1 MASNTGTSIPGSGA
15 GSNHNPAPTSTP
27 PSVLEKRT
35 FGSSGSAS
43 MASETEASASS
54 KRARKYGPVHGR
66 PMPLRLEDESE
77 LATVPESNSKG
88 KRIQRTSSYYPGR
101 GDHNHDLAQLDPN
114 NNGFYTPRVDDHNG
128 SLDGDWNDDEQEL
141 QLAIKNPSRFSE
153 VMANERPSWMSS
165 DADISPSTPLSH
177 GNNLDNVD
185 SSAILTDRA
194 SVVSTP
200 RPATNT
206 VPIAVSATTDA
217 NLPGGNISL
226 AAPDDNPTK
235 GNTSAEP
242 DAQVNTDLVFLE
254 GSAKLMLTHQRPII
268 RAIVQDAIDRLRVSL
283 LVRNAFPEPV
293 MAIAFTK
300 DALRLAAERSDKP
313 GATTVQARLQDD
325 DEYVTK
331 LVSLPRA
338 RISLICS
345 EVKDCMNAIC
355 FAAILGIGSAT
366 EVARVIGKQLSC
378 YTYTFPRVLPNFGA
392 GGLVKRSQPYRN
404 ERIVA
409 VIRELYF
416 TGGSASFASRFGHLF
431 PVHFGDNGRPSR
443 KVPVP
448 MVALVATALYATLY
462 EWRTG
467 EQQAHEFS
475 ANAYMDV
482 YAGHVNTLRHI
493 MENREGAFH
502 IMMSDIHTR
511 ASTTPGTPST
521 AAPIAELDLNTLEE

>member
-1 MASNTGTSIPGSGA
+1 
-15 GSNHNPAPTSTP
+15 
-27 PSVLEKRT
+27 
-35 FGSSGSAS
+35 

-54 KRARKYGPVHGR
+54 KRARKYGPVHGC

-101 GDHNHDLAQLDPN
+101 SDHNHNLAQLDPN

-128 SLDGDWNDDEQEL
+128 SSDGDWNDDEQEL

-165 DADISPSTPLSH
+165 DADVSPLTPLSH

-268 RAIVQDAIDRLRVSL
+268 HAIVQDAIDRLRVSL
-283 LVRNAFPEPV
+283 LVRNAFPKPV
-293 MAIAFTK
+293 VAIAFTK

-313 GATTVQARLQDD
+313 DD

-338 RISLICS
+338 RISLIRS
-345 EVKDCMNAIC
+345 EVKDRMNAIC

-366 EVARVIGKQLSC
+366 EVAHVIGKQLSC
-378 YTYTFPRVLPNFGA
+378 YTYTFLRVPPNFGA

-404 ERIVA
+404 EWIVA

-443 KVPVP
+443 EVPVP

-467 EQQAHEFS
+467 KQQAHEFS

-502 IMMSDIHTR
+502 IMTSDIHTR
-511 ASTTPGTPST
+511 ASTTPGTPSA

>member
-1 MASNTGTSIPGSGA
+1 M
-15 GSNHNPAPTSTP
+15 
-27 PSVLEKRT
+27 
-35 FGSSGSAS
+35 
-43 MASETEASASS
+43 
-54 KRARKYGPVHGR
+54 
-66 PMPLRLEDESE
+66 
-77 LATVPESNSKG
+77 
-88 KRIQRTSSYYPGR
+88 
-101 GDHNHDLAQLDPN
+101 
-114 NNGFYTPRVDDHNG
+114 
-128 SLDGDWNDDEQEL
+128 
-141 QLAIKNPSRFSE
+141 
-153 VMANERPSWMSS
+153 
-165 DADISPSTPLSH
+165 
-177 GNNLDNVD
+177 
-185 SSAILTDRA
+185 
-194 SVVSTP
+194 
-200 RPATNT
+200 
-206 VPIAVSATTDA
+206 
-217 NLPGGNISL
+217 
-226 AAPDDNPTK
+226 
-235 GNTSAEP
+235 
-242 DAQVNTDLVFLE
+242 DLVFLE

-268 RAIVQDAIDRLRVSL
+268 CAIVQDAIDRLRVSL
-283 LVRNAFPEPV
+283 LVRNAFPKPV
-293 MAIAFTK
+293 VAIAFTK

-325 DEYVTK
+325 DEYITK

-338 RISLICS
+338 RISLIRS
-345 EVKDCMNAIC
+345 EVKDRMNAIC

-378 YTYTFPRVLPNFGA
+378 YTYTFPRVPPNFGA

-404 ERIVA
+404 ERIIA

-443 KVPVP
+443 EVPVP

-467 EQQAHEFS
+467 EQQAHEFL

-511 ASTTPGTPST
+511 ASTTPGTPSA
-521 AAPIAELDLNTLEE
+521 AAPIAKLDLNTLEE